1 MLHCNYYEDG
11 HWKLEKICS
20 ELEEDCHQQKIE
32 WKFLDQGF
40 LNVFQE
46 YKEIKKGKK
55 QKE

>member
-46 YKEIKKGKK
+46 YEEMERGKE